1 MNQIG
6 GAEMRE
12 LATKVKQQIP
22 GLGFA
27 LIVFEVNK
35 PGMSNY
41 ISNCQREDMIK
52 ALEETVLRLK
62 GKTDFPTPETN

>member
-1 MNQIG
+1 
-6 GAEMRE
+6 MRTIANKLKKE
-12 LATKVKQQIP
+12 IP

-27 LIVFEVNK
+27 LLIFEVNK

-41 ISNCQREDMIK
+41 ISNCEREDMIK
-52 ALEETVLRLK
+52 ALEETVARLK